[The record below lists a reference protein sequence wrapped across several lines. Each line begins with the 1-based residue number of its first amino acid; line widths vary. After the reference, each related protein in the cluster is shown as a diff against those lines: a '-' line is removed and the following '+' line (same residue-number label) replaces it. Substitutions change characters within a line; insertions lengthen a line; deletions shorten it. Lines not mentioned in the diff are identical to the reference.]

1 MVNGMKN
8 ITLSVDEHLLKAA
21 HKYAASENTT
31 LNIKFRQWLED
42 YIERQ
47 RRADDEIMFIEEM
60 RRKYP
65 PRDRKFTRDE
75 MNER

>member
-1 MVNGMKN
+1 MKN
-8 ITLSVDEHLLKAA
+8 ITLSVDEHLLATA
-21 HKYAASENTT
+21 HKHAASENTT
-31 LNIKFRQWLED
+31 LDAKFRQWLED
-42 YIERQ
+42 YTERQ
-47 RRADDEIMFIEEM
+47 ERTDRAVACIEEM